1 MSLEMIQKRDV
12 KHVAK
17 LARLNLTED
26 EVESFTQQLGN
37 ILDYIHNLEKI
48 DTEQIEP
55 TAHVL
60 TIRNVF
66 RDDELKK
73 SLDLETVFN
82 NASKKEGGYFKTP
95 KIMES

>member
-1 MSLEMIQKRDV
+1 MIQRADV
-12 KHVAK
+12 EHVAK
-17 LARLNLTED
+17 LARLNLTEE
-26 EVESFTQQLGN
+26 EVENFTQQLGN

-48 DTEQIEP
+48 NTEMIEP
-55 TAHVL
+55 TAHTL

-66 RDDELKK
+66 REDELKE

-82 NASKKEGGYFKTP
+82 NAAEKEGTYFKTP